1 MAELFSYHLIAP
13 GDRVLCAVSGGA
25 DSMYLLCRLLDGAS
39 RGGYQVGAAHFHHG
53 IRQASDGEEDFVR
66 AWCERH
72 QVPLHVGHGHVPAAA
87 AQRGQGV
94 EETARALRY
103 AFLYDTARREGY
115 TLIATGH
122 HAGDQAETVLM
133 HLIRGSGLQGLRGI
147 QPRQGMLIRPMLEVT
162 REQVEDY
169 LRRRHVPHVEDESNA
184 DPAYTRNRMRHQVL
198 PLLFELN
205 PQAVHHIAQAAAK
218 LREDA
223 QLLDTL
229 AQAVPGV
236 TEGPEGVAVDI
247 SQLLAQPRPLVMR
260 RLAQVLTGL
269 HIHPSQVYLDGLY
282 GLMAQAQSGA
292 RLDLPGYVA
301 RKSWNRLDI
310 TPVREEKSRCPVPL
324 RDGYTPWGE
333 WRVECRTAICPQ
345 EKGKGLWLVP
355 GDYVLRPREVGDTL
369 QLPKRPTKT
378 VKKLMIEK
386 KIPSHL
392 RPRLPVVAQGER
404 VAAVAL
410 LGVDQAFLAQPGQ
423 PARSINVTKEN
434 EDHA

>member
-1 MAELFSYHLIAP
+1 MPSNFYKAI
-13 GDRVLCAVSGGA
+13 
-25 DSMYLLCRLLDGAS
+25 
-39 RGGYQVGAAHFHHG
+39 
-53 IRQASDGEEDFVR
+53 IRKTEGTET
-66 AWCERH
+66 CN
-72 QVPLHVGHGHVPAAA
+72 
-87 AQRGQGV
+87 GV
-94 EETARALRY
+94 ETAGLAGIPPVRGMICRPFLRLSRETLAAY
-103 AFLYDTARREGY
+103 AAE
-115 TLIATGH
+115 H
-122 HAGDQAETVLM
+122 H
-133 HLIRGSGLQGLRGI
+133 I
-147 QPRQGMLIRPMLEVT
+147 
-162 REQVEDY
+162 
-169 LRRRHVPHVEDESNA
+169 PHVEDESNA

-282 GLMAQAQSGA
+282 GLMAEAQSGA

-301 RKSWNRLDI
+301 RKSWNRLNI

-333 WRVECRTAICPQ
+333 WRVECRTAVCPQ

-355 GDYVLRPREVGDTL
+355 GDYLLRPREVGDTL

-378 VKKLMIEK
+378 VKKLMMEK

-423 PARSINVTKEN
+423 PARYINVTKEN

>member
-1 MAELFSYHLIAP
+1 MALTHLLHRLAP
-13 GDRVLCAVSGGA
+13 
-25 DSMYLLCRLLDGAS
+25 RLGI
-39 RGGYQVGAAHFHHG
+39 QVEAAHFIHG
-53 IRQASDGEEDFVR
+53 LRPQDAPRERLLAETFCRQRKIPLRIEEGDTLEYCR
-66 AWCERH
+66 REGC
-72 QVPLHVGHGHVPAAA
+72 GT
-87 AQRGQGV
+87 
-94 EETARALRY
+94 EEGARALRY

-198 PLLFELN
+198 PLLGELN

-282 GLMAQAQSGA
+282 WLMEEAQSGA

-310 TPVREEKSRCPVPL
+310 TPVREENPLCPVPL

-378 VKKLMIEK
+378 VKKLMMEK

-423 PARSINVTKEN
+423 PARYINVTKEN

>member
-25 DSMYLLCRLLDGAS
+25 DSMYLLCRLLDGAEE
-39 RGGYQVGAAHFHHG
+39 GGYQVGAAHFHHG

-66 AWCERH
+66 SWCERH
-72 QVPLHVGHGHVPAAA
+72 QVPLHVGHGDVPTAA

-103 AFLYDTARREGY
+103 QFLYDIARREGY

-133 HLIRGSGLQGLRGI
+133 HLIRGSGLRGLRGI
-147 QPRQGMLIRPMLEVT
+147 EPRQGMLIRPMLEVT
-162 REQVEDY
+162 RQQVEDY
-169 LRRRHVPHVEDESNA
+169 LRRCHVPHVEDESNA
-184 DPAYTRNRMRHQVL
+184 DPAYTRNRMRHEVL
-198 PLLFELN
+198 PLLCELN
-205 PQAVHHIAQAAAK
+205 PQAVGHIAQAAAK

-236 TEGPEGVAVDI
+236 TQGPEGVAVDI
-247 SQLLAQPRPLVMR
+247 PQLLSQPRPLVMR
-260 RLAQVLTGL
+260 RLAQALTGL

-282 GLMAQAQSGA
+282 WLMTEARSGA
-292 RLDLPGYVA
+292 RLDLPGHIA
-301 RKSWNRLDI
+301 QKSWNQMNI
-310 TPVREEKSRCPVPL
+310 TPVGEETLLCPAPL

-333 WRVECRTAICPQ
+333 WRVECRRAVCPP
-345 EKGKGLWLVP
+345 ERGEGLWLIP
-355 GDYVLRPREVGDTL
+355 GDYILRPRQVGDTL

-378 VKKLMIEK
+378 VKKLMMEK
-386 KIPSHL
+386 KIPASL
-392 RPRLPVVAQGER
+392 RSRLPVVAQGER

-423 PARSINVTKEN
+423 PARYINVIKEN
-434 EDHA
+434 DDHA

>member
-25 DSMYLLCRLLDGAS
+25 DSMYLLCRLLDGAEE
-39 RGGYQVGAAHFHHG
+39 GGYQVGAAHFHHG

-66 AWCERH
+66 SWCERH
-72 QVPLHVGHGHVPAAA
+72 QVPLHVGHGDVPTAA

-103 AFLYDTARREGY
+103 QFLYDIARREGY

-133 HLIRGSGLQGLRGI
+133 HLIRGSGLRGLRGI
-147 QPRQGMLIRPMLEVT
+147 EPRQGLLIRPMLEVT
-162 REQVEDY
+162 RQQVEDY
-169 LRRRHVPHVEDESNA
+169 LRRHHVPHVEDESNA
-184 DPAYTRNRMRHQVL
+184 DPAYTRNRMRHEVL
-198 PLLFELN
+198 PLLCELN
-205 PQAVHHIAQAAAK
+205 PQAVGHIAQAAAK

-236 TEGPEGVAVDI
+236 TQGPEGVAVDI
-247 SQLLAQPRPLVMR
+247 PQLLSQPRPLVMR
-260 RLAQVLTGL
+260 RLAQALTGL

-282 GLMAQAQSGA
+282 WLMTEARSGA
-292 RLDLPGYVA
+292 RLDLPGHIA
-301 RKSWNRLDI
+301 QKSWNQMNI
-310 TPVREEKSRCPVPL
+310 TPVGEETLLCPAPL
-324 RDGYTPWGE
+324 RDGDTPWGE
-333 WRVECRTAICPQ
+333 WRVECRTAVCPP
-345 EKGKGLWLVP
+345 ERGEGLWLIP
-355 GDYVLRPREVGDTL
+355 GDYILRPRQVGDTL

-378 VKKLMIEK
+378 VKKLMMEK
-386 KIPSHL
+386 KIPASL
-392 RPRLPVVAQGER
+392 RSRLPVVAQGER

-423 PARSINVTKEN
+423 PARYINVIKEN
-434 EDHA
+434 DDHA